1 MERILRHD
9 HATDGLPRKMSEL
22 EDIITSNTKAGRPT
36 IVRPS
41 DRPTA
46 KVSAAFLADLLRSR
60 TYSDQSVVVIGAT
73 VIGRLD
79 CSDIEITAPIR
90 FLACAFNQPII
101 FSRARI
107 DLFDLRRS
115 TMPGLVIERATVKH
129 DLLLR
134 RVVVKPT
141 GAYAN
146 AINAQQLHVSGSAD
160 FSFLC
165 VKGTVSLPGAT
176 IGGQLIYFGATLS
189 NPNGDALIMDQ
200 AEVKGSI
207 LFAKGFTA
215 EGTVSLLGATIG
227 AQLRCFDA
235 KLSNPNGDALIM
247 DGAEVKGDLI
257 FAEGFTA
264 EGTVRL
270 LGATIGGQLRCFNA
284 TLSNPDGNALIMD
297 QAEVKGGIFF
307 AEGFTAEGTVRLPG
321 ATIGSQLRCLD
332 ATLSNPDGNALT
344 MDQAEVKGGI
354 FFAEGF
360 TAKGTVSILG
370 ATIGAQ
376 LICLDA
382 TLSNPN
388 RDALIMNGAEVKGGI
403 FFAEGF
409 TAEGTVRLPG
419 TTIGGQLRCSDTTL
433 SNPNGD
439 ALIMDQAEVKGGI
452 IFTKGFTAKGTV
464 SILGAT
470 IGGQLRCSGATLSN
484 PDGNALIMDG
494 AEVKGDILLDLA
506 YADSEEP
513 RVFRLS
519 GTHFGRLR
527 LVFVEECHSEA
538 AKLNTVLA
546 LEGATYG
553 GLYVEDTSSSVSEK
567 HSFWVKRC
575 QNFWTTIRGTRQLQQ
590 NPGKLYRSILIDQQR
605 LPENE
610 IYPATYTT
618 VAQVLRDAGNEQL
631 AKELLIEKN
640 RQLTKERP
648 IYVRPFS
655 WLLDITVGY
664 GYRPRLAILWALAV
678 YLGAVALFSVAV
690 HHHGIVATPLFG
702 TTGSPTPLHSISGY
716 PTFSSWNYAFGAL
729 LVPFVHLPGVDAW
742 RANAINGWGSAV
754 RVVRWIE
761 PVVLWA
767 LLLTLGATFTWLI
780 TRDRR

>member
-115 TMPGLVIERATVKH
+115 TMPGLVIERTTVKH

-189 NPNGDALIMDQ
+189 NPNGDALVMDQ

-207 LFAKGFTA
+207 L
-215 EGTVSLLGATIG
+215 
-227 AQLRCFDA
+227 
-235 KLSNPNGDALIM
+235 
-247 DGAEVKGDLI
+247 
-257 FAEGFTA
+257 
-264 EGTVRL
+264 
-270 LGATIGGQLRCFNA
+270 
-284 TLSNPDGNALIMD
+284 
-297 QAEVKGGIFF
+297 
-307 AEGFTAEGTVRLPG
+307 
-321 ATIGSQLRCLD
+321 
-332 ATLSNPDGNALT
+332 
-344 MDQAEVKGGI
+344 
-354 FFAEGF
+354 
-360 TAKGTVSILG
+360 
-370 ATIGAQ
+370 
-376 LICLDA
+376 
-382 TLSNPN
+382 
-388 RDALIMNGAEVKGGI
+388 
-403 FFAEGF
+403 FAEGF

-553 GLYVEDTSSSVSEK
+553 GLYAEDRSSSVPEK

>member
-1 MERILRHD
+1 M
-9 HATDGLPRKMSEL
+9 
-22 EDIITSNTKAGRPT
+22 
-36 IVRPS
+36 RPS

-60 TYSDQSVVVIGAT
+60 TYSDRSVVVIGAT

-79 CSDIEITAPIR
+79 CSDIEVTAPIR
-90 FLACAFNQPII
+90 FLACAFDQPII

-115 TMPGLVIERATVKH
+115 TMPGLVIEGATVKH

-141 GAYAN
+141 SAYAN
-146 AINAQQLHVSGSAD
+146 AINAEQLHVSGSAD

-165 VKGTVSLPGAT
+165 VKGTVRLPGAT
-176 IGGQLIYFGATLS
+176 IGGQLRYF
-189 NPNGDALIMDQ
+189 
-200 AEVKGSI
+200 
-207 LFAKGFTA
+207 
-215 EGTVSLLGATIG
+215 
-227 AQLRCFDA
+227 
-235 KLSNPNGDALIM
+235 
-247 DGAEVKGDLI
+247 
-257 FAEGFTA
+257 
-264 EGTVRL
+264 
-270 LGATIGGQLRCFNA
+270 
-284 TLSNPDGNALIMD
+284 
-297 QAEVKGGIFF
+297 
-307 AEGFTAEGTVRLPG
+307 
-321 ATIGSQLRCLD
+321 
-332 ATLSNPDGNALT
+332 
-344 MDQAEVKGGI
+344 
-354 FFAEGF
+354 
-360 TAKGTVSILG
+360 
-370 ATIGAQ
+370 
-376 LICLDA
+376 
-382 TLSNPN
+382 
-388 RDALIMNGAEVKGGI
+388 
-403 FFAEGF
+403 
-409 TAEGTVRLPG
+409 
-419 TTIGGQLRCSDTTL
+419 DTTL